1 MEMTAYRGLMFGQL
15 LKQVTDLQSLA
26 ENGVEKLKPLGQ
38 TFDPNLHEALFEMP
52 SADKK
57 AGTVGAITKVTISSR
72 LSFAKSYTD
81 LLKFF

>member
-1 MEMTAYRGLMFGQL
+1 MEMTADRGLMFGQL

-72 LSFAKSYTD
+72 LSFAKS
-81 LLKFF
+81 